1 VYKRQIP
8 RCVVPPSRDR
18 YMYDS
23 LNDIGGIPG
32 FMLKYPRMRGLKTA
46 RKTSFV
52 DQHSVS
58 RVKVAFQ
65 PIT

>member
-1 VYKRQIP
+1 
-8 RCVVPPSRDR
+8 
-18 YMYDS
+18 MYDS
-23 LNDIGGIPG
+23 FNDIGGIPG